1 MNQLFRDLQD
11 QAAIDAWLARNEP
24 TRQASTHSDAESQA
38 RAIVARV
45 ASHKGKDYGV

>member
-24 TRQASTHSDAESQA
+24 TRQAPAQSDTESDAE
-38 RAIVARV
+38 AIVARV
-45 ASHKGKDYGV
+45 ASHKGQDYGV